1 MNFTQAM
8 IFLFKHLHTVLLLLG
23 LLFIVVAIGLLT
35 NSFYA
40 LLALGVSCVLVAYL
54 INQS

>member
-1 MNFTQAM
+1 M

-23 LLFIVVAIGLLT
+23 LLLIVVAVGLLT

-40 LLALGVSCVLVAYL
+40 LLALGVSCILVAYL
-54 INQS
+54 INQT